1 VLLVVSPH
9 AGHATT
15 APDDLLREA
24 GLDVARVLPIETL
37 DHNLPQGKHWRD
49 SGVRAVVAAGG
60 DGTVGSVA
68 TQLAGS
74 GLPMGILPMG
84 TSNDSARSLGISM
97 DLAEAAQVIAHGIPT
112 EIDVGQVLPAMTE
125 PRALSPQS
133 ATEPATPATAEMHA
147 ALASRGAYFMHALT
161 LGLNVEFAR
170 LATDVARRSRWGGL
184 NYAAS
189 AVEALTRFE
198 PVSVTLRLSGVKR
211 TNGQVAQGERGT
223 QGTQSDPPDDTLAL
237 ECKAVQVAIV
247 NLPVFGGPLNFQ
259 LPSVG
264 PRDRLLDFVV
274 IEALEPHPLRE
285 TVDNLLAALGRLRDT
300 LFPTAA
306 HSHGE
311 ADAGLTDEALGLAL
325 PGVHRFQAREAIV
338 ETPHGVDVTLD
349 GEIRART
356 PVYVRLAPAAVRVL
370 LSRESRRA
378 LGVDDPLPIA
388 PDARH
393 PSRPPAGRG

>member
-37 DHNLPQGKHWRD
+37 DHNLPQGQQWRD

-84 TSNDSARSLGISM
+84 SSNDSARSLGISM
-97 DLAEAAQVIAHGIPT
+97 DLAEAAQVIARGIPT
-112 EIDVGQVLPAMTE
+112 AIDVGQVLPAMTE

-211 TNGQVAQGERGT
+211 TNGQVAQ
-223 QGTQSDPPDDTLAL
+223 SDPPDDTLAL

-306 HSHGE
+306 HRHGE
-311 ADAGLTDEALGLAL
+311 ADVGLSDEALGFAL
-325 PGVHRFQAREAIV
+325 PGIHRIQAREAIV

-356 PVYVRLAPAAVRVL
+356 PVHVRLAPAAVRVL

-378 LGVDDPLPIA
+378 LGVEAPLPIA